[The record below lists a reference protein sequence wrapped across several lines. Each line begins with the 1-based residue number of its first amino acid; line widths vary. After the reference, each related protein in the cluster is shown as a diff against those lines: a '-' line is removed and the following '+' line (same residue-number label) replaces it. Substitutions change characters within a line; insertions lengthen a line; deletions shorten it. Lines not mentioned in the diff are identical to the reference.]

1 MVPSHMVSLYTL
13 AVPTA
18 LVLDIGFKEA
28 VLIPVVE
35 NTPVLHAYQA
45 LGLAAEAVEKYN
57 LTQFENPANIFLGK
71 LGTFEACWNRNAKTK
86 SNFC

>member
-1 MVPSHMVSLYTL
+1 MQVASVCMVPSHMVSLYTL

-45 LGLAAEAVEKYN
+45 LGLAAEAVEKY
-57 LTQFENPANIFLGK
+57 A
-71 LGTFEACWNRNAKTK
+71 
-86 SNFC
+86 

>member
-1 MVPSHMVSLYTL
+1 MVSLYTL

-18 LVLDIGFKEA
+18 MVVDLGHKEA

-45 LGLAAEAVEKYN
+45 LALAGEAVEK
-57 LTQFENPANIFLGK
+57 
-71 LGTFEACWNRNAKTK
+71 
-86 SNFC
+86 